1 MLRLLHRISG
11 MFRGRRGGH
20 TYHTGYHAGP
30 RRTHRSGGL
39 GMILR
44 RILR

>member
-11 MFRGRRGGH
+11 MFLRRRGR

-30 RRTHRSGGL
+30 RRARRPGGL